1 MLFGLSPFDPIAYL
15 SVSFSLVTVA
25 QLAIF
30 LPARRASKIDP
41 IVALRDE

>member
-15 SVSFSLVTVA
+15 SVSFFLVTVGL
-25 QLAIF
+25 LAIF

-41 IVALRDE
+41 MVALRDE